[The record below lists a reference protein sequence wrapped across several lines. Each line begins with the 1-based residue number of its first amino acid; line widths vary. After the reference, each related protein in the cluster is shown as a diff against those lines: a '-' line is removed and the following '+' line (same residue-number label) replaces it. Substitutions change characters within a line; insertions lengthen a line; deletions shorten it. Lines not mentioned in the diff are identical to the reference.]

1 MRNIETNGVILSV
14 DDRGDGYPVV
24 LIHGFPETSFSWRT
38 QVPALSDAGF
48 RPISHDLRGS
58 GGSGCPEAVEAY
70 SLANQIADAIGIL
83 DRLGIERAAF
93 VGHDWGSIIIYATA
107 LRHPDRVSHVA
118 SLNVP
123 YLGSPAGFPPT
134 ELIRRKFVDR
144 LGYVLGFQEPGET
157 EARFDSDPDS
167 WLRRIYSGLA
177 WNDGFMSESEFSH
190 YRDSFVASGLT
201 GQLNLYRNIDRNFD
215 EMSDLAGAKVA
226 QPCLMI
232 TADRDPVLPASLADG
247 MAAFSDDLEVAHLTD
262 CGHWSQQE
270 CPEAVNS
277 ILLDW
282 LDRRIG

>member
-1 MRNIETNGVILSV
+1 MRSIETNGVILSV
-14 DDRGDGYPVV
+14 DDRGDGYPIV
-24 LIHGFPETSFSWRT
+24 LIHGFPETSFSWRN

-48 RPISHDLRGS
+48 RPISYDLRGS
-58 GGSGCPEAVEAY
+58 GRSSGPNEIEAY
-70 SLANQIADAIGIL
+70 SLSNQIADAIGIL

-93 VGHDWGSIIIYATA
+93 VGHDWGSIITYAAA

-134 ELIRRKFVDR
+134 DVIRRNFVNR
-144 LGYVLGFQEPGET
+144 LGYVLSFQEPGET
-157 EARFDSDPDS
+157 EARFASDPDA
-167 WLRRIYSGLA
+167 WLKRVFRGVA
-177 WNDGFMSESEFSH
+177 GRDEFQSESEFSH
-190 YRDSFVASGLT
+190 YRDAFVASGLT
-201 GQLNLYRNIDRNFD
+201 GLLNLYRNIDRNFE
-215 EMSDLAGAKVA
+215 EMSDLAGARIA

-247 MAAFSDDLEVAHLTD
+247 MVALVDDLEVSHLTE